1 MGRTQQCVLPFRLS
15 GGASVAENLAGRPAR
30 LVDQR
35 GLASRAHLGAST
47 RPVVVDSLR
56 VGRTVY
62 GVVQRYF
69 PAILAA
75 VIVLSGI
82 QMLTSRDGVNLFGG
96 QVKNA
101 IVFGAIYA
109 LIAIGYTMVYGI
121 IELINFA
128 HGDVFTLS
136 GFYAY
141 LIAGAAGG
149 ALSSLA
155 ATNGFGLFIALLI
168 LFPITM
174 FLAGLTG
181 MLIERVAY
189 RRLRDAPRLAPL
201 ITAIG
206 MSFLLEG
213 LMLVIFGADNRQ
225 TGLGT
230 WISGNAISL
239 GRVNV
244 LWTDIVVVLT
254 AIVLMFALGAFVRLT
269 RLGKAMRATAQD
281 RNASLICGI
290 NVNATISA
298 TFFIGSAL
306 AAAGAIVYS
315 LSQSEIQWNLGYR
328 FGIFAFTAAVLGGI
342 GNIVGAGVGGFLI
355 GVIYVFGG
363 QVAGPEWSDSI
374 VFAMLVIIL
383 TFRPVGLFGVD
394 VTTRA

>member
-1 MGRTQQCVLPFRLS
+1 M
-15 GGASVAENLAGRPAR
+15 AENVAGRRPR

-35 GLASRAHLGAST
+35 GLEPRAHLGGTT
-47 RPVVVDSLR
+47 RPVVVESLR
-56 VGRTVY
+56 VGRRLYAVI
-62 GVVQRYF
+62 QRFF
-69 PAILAA
+69 PWILAA
-75 VIVLSGI
+75 VIALGGL
-82 QMLTSRDGVNLFGG
+82 QMLTSRDGLNLFGG
-96 QVKNA
+96 QLKNA
-101 IVFGAIYA
+101 VVFGAIYA

-121 IELINFA
+121 VELINFA

-141 LIAGAAGG
+141 LIVGAAGG
-149 ALSSLA
+149 ALGTLA
-155 ATNGFGLFIALLI
+155 AKNGFGLFLGLLI
-168 LFPITM
+168 LFPVTM
-174 FLAGLTG
+174 LLAGLTG

-213 LMLVIFGADNRQ
+213 LMLVLFGVDNKQ

-230 WISGNAISL
+230 WIQGNALSV
-239 GRVNV
+239 GEVQV
-244 LWTDIVVVLT
+244 AWTDLVVVVT
-254 AIVLMFALGAFVRLT
+254 ALVLMFALGAFVRLT

-355 GVIYVFGG
+355 GLLYVFGG
-363 QVAGPEWSDSI
+363 QIAGPEWSDSI
-374 VFAMLVIIL
+374 VFAMLVVIL